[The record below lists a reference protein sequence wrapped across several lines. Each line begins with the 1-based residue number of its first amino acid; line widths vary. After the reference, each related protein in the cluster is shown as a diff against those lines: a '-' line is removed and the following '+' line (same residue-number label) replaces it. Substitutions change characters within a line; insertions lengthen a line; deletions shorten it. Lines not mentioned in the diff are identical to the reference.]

1 MQLITYVSALLGA
14 FLILVAVH
22 EYGHF
27 VAARKLGVKVLRFS
41 IGLGPIV
48 WRRVSKGGTE
58 FAISSIP
65 LGGYIAMLD
74 TRTHEVPSHEE
85 HQAFDRV
92 APWRQIVI
100 ASAGPLANLVLAVV
114 LFWAVSFNG
123 VQAAVPYVGQ
133 VQQDSPAYA
142 SGLRGGE
149 EIVAVDGVPVAQWM
163 DVYRNILKRVG
174 DTGTLTL
181 EISTRS
187 GESHS
192 HEFQLEN
199 WLRGEGEPDVLAEL
213 GIRQGVLPV
222 VQAVEENSPADIAG
236 LMEGDRFVIVDGTE
250 VLVWQEVVD
259 IIQASPSTELDIVIE
274 RDGLRYPIKA
284 TPSNQ
289 VAPDGSI
296 FGRLGV
302 GPRVDA
308 REIAQGPL
316 ESLAYA
322 TSETWDFTV
331 LTVTSIKKMITGDMD
346 TSNLAGPIA
355 IAHIAGTVAQRGL
368 DYYLQ
373 LIAMLSISLFLINL
387 LPIPILDG
395 GHIVYAL
402 IEMVTRRR
410 VSLRVQRAASMAGMA
425 ILGCLL
431 VLVIYNDLTR
441 LAGG

>member
-1 MQLITYVSALLGA
+1 MQLLTYVGALLGA

-48 WRRVSKGGTE
+48 WRRMSKGGTE

-74 TRTHEVPSHEE
+74 TRTHEVPAHEE

-100 ASAGPLANLVLAVV
+100 ASAGPLANLLLAVV

-123 VQAAVPYVGQ
+123 VHAAVPYVGK
-133 VQQDSPAYA
+133 VQQDTQAHA
-142 SGLRGGE
+142 AGLRGGE
-149 EIVAVDGVPVAQWM
+149 EIVAVDGVPVSQWM
-163 DVYRNILKRVG
+163 DVYRNVLKRVG
-174 DTGTLTL
+174 DTGTLVVEVVTHDDG
-181 EISTRS
+181 SQ
-187 GESHS
+187 S
-192 HEFQLEN
+192 HEFRLES
-199 WLRGEGEPDVLAEL
+199 WLRGEGEPDVLGDL
-213 GIRQGVLPV
+213 GLQQGVLPIV
-222 VQAVEENSPADIAG
+222 RMVEENSAADIAG
-236 LMEGDRFVIVDGTE
+236 LREGDRFLQVNGAE
-250 VLVWQEVVD
+250 VVVWQEVVD
-259 IIQASPSTELDIVIE
+259 AIQASPSTSMEMVIE
-274 RDGLRYPIKA
+274 RDGLSYPITA

-296 FGRLGV
+296 YGRLGV
-302 GPRVDA
+302 GPQVDTRV
-308 REIAQGPL
+308 IAQGPID
-316 ESLAYA
+316 SLAYA
-322 TSETWDFTV
+322 ASETWDFTV
-331 LTVTSIKKMITGDMD
+331 LTVTAIKKMIVGEMD

-355 IAHIAGTVAQRGL
+355 IADIAGSAAQQGL
-368 DYYLQ
+368 NVYLQ

-387 LPIPILDG
+387 LPIPVLDG

-410 VSLRVQRAASMAGMA
+410 VSLRVQRAASMAGLA
-425 ILGCLL
+425 ILGCLI

-441 LAGG
+441 LVGG